1 MPRHPVTCVWSSGD
15 TFGVTVKEAEEL
27 VRDGFGEW
35 DGSRTVRLQD
45 VDRSG
50 GRLSAR
56 FGKYLANMV
65 RRGQPWARAMLR
77 EIQR

>member
-1 MPRHPVTCVWSSGD
+1 MPRHPITCVWSSGD
-15 TFGVTVKEAEEL
+15 SFGATRGEAEEL

-35 DGSRTVRLQD
+35 DGSHIVRLQD

-65 RRGQPWARAMLR
+65 RRGQPWARVMLNQIER
-77 EIQR
+77 